1 MLPANPAM
9 IQAHDVLPLRT
20 MGGLFVWRAP
30 THAPTQHP
38 AFRPRITSKERDG
51 ETSLDYFAEIV
62 DTHSFC

>member
-1 MLPANPAM
+1 MTTTNPCTT
-9 IQAHDVLPLRT
+9 I
-20 MGGLFVWRAP
+20 
-30 THAPTQHP
+30 QHP